1 VPRVGTHSMGRAP
14 GSVSQRNGGVGEL
27 SFALTS
33 RLAFEDPPAFPSAD
47 VLEAGNH
54 KKPIPAIDRPQQSFR
69 RLLSNLTPP
78 GTRSLPRGLSPFVL
92 FKSACTSLAMPREG
106 QRMIEGTSSG
116 FAASMCGL
124 IRGVHTKE
132 HAPNGEQPHL
142 ERAIQTHLFR
152 LLASFV
158 LVTPLQ
164 SPRLEV
170 TLLSA

>member
-1 VPRVGTHSMGRAP
+1 
-14 GSVSQRNGGVGEL
+14 
-27 SFALTS
+27 
-33 RLAFEDPPAFPSAD
+33 
-47 VLEAGNH
+47 
-54 KKPIPAIDRPQQSFR
+54 
-69 RLLSNLTPP
+69 
-78 GTRSLPRGLSPFVL
+78 
-92 FKSACTSLAMPREG
+92 MPREG

-158 LVTPLQ
+158 LNTPLQ

>member
-1 VPRVGTHSMGRAP
+1 LGRAP

-78 GTRSLPRGLSPFVL
+78 GTPTQ
-92 FKSACTSLAMPREG
+92 A
-106 QRMIEGTSSG
+106 
-116 FAASMCGL
+116 
-124 IRGVHTKE
+124 
-132 HAPNGEQPHL
+132 
-142 ERAIQTHLFR
+142 ERALPPGDPS
-152 LLASFV
+152 LGAS
-158 LVTPLQ
+158 L
-164 SPRLEV
+164 
-170 TLLSA
+170 LLSYLRAHARRWRCRAKVSA